1 MTLRIISLILLY
13 PFFSFAN
20 WQVVSPNGQIR
31 ANVQLSPSGEA
42 RYTIQGLNNGN
53 WVSVL
58 NESKLGVWRSDENFN
73 SGLSFVSIS
82 SQTINETYSMLTG
95 KQANLQN
102 HANEI
107 TLNFIKGTNPL
118 QIIFRAYDEGVAFR
132 YVFTNTSVNEYE
144 MYYDWTTFNVP
155 IGGKMWVQEY
165 TNFKPVYERNVSEY
179 NVGANTNDGWCF
191 PALMQSGNFYVL
203 LSESDLKNTFVGTH
217 LGNYGGG
224 AGYATLMPSNDDG
237 SGYSGH
243 TRITLPLTM
252 PWKTIGISK
261 NLAGIVESNLV
272 HHVAQPSIITNTSW
286 IKPGVSTWGW
296 WSDFFNAKSYT
307 KLQKFVDLADSLNVP
322 YSLVD
327 VDWNLMTGGDLA
339 TLAQYAATKNVKL
352 WAWYNSAGPHNRIDA
367 QPRDKM
373 FDRTTRRNEMQWL
386 KSIGIVGV
394 KVDFFESDKK
404 QLIKLYLDILE
415 DAADY
420 QLMVNFHGATIPRGW
435 QRTYP
440 HLVTVEA
447 VKGDEALLFNEPF
460 RLSSPPHN
468 VNLAFTRNVIGSMD
482 YTPGVLGEERVP
494 HNTTSAH
501 EYALISLFE
510 SGVVHLADSSGNYFN
525 LPETARK
532 LLSMPTAWDETR
544 FVEGQP
550 NDYVVLARRKGED
563 WYISGI
569 NGKNTPRS
577 ITLNPSFLQQAIYQ
591 KQTVLDGATARQITS
606 TSEVYNPTNP
616 ISINM
621 LPYGGFTV
629 ALKLSCLNNLLITS
643 TLSQTNPP
651 FKAQNIEANNVIQSG
666 ANIIYSANKSVLLN
680 AGFNAQS
687 GSVFKAEIGGCE
699 N

>member
-1 MTLRIISLILLY
+1 MSLRLFIIFLFF
-13 PFFSFAN
+13 PFFSFSN
-20 WQVVSPNGQIR
+20 WQVVSPDGQVR
-31 ANVQLSPSGEA
+31 ANILLSSSGEA
-42 RYTIQGLNNGN
+42 TYTVQGLFNGN
-53 WVSVL
+53 WVNIL

-73 SGLSFVSIS
+73 SGLSFVNFTT
-82 SQTINETYSMLTG
+82 QAINETYSMPTG
-95 KQANLQN
+95 KRSLLQN
-102 HANEI
+102 QANEI
-107 TLNFIKGTNPL
+107 TINFSKGNNPFRV
-118 QIIFRAYDEGVAFR
+118 IFRAYNEGVTFR
-132 YVFTNTSVNEYE
+132 YVFTNTATGELD
-144 MYYDWTTFNVP
+144 MLYDWTTFNVP
-155 IGGKMWVQEY
+155 TGGKTWVQDF
-165 TNFKPVYERNVSEY
+165 TNFKPVYERNILEY
-179 NVGANTNDGWCF
+179 NVGQNTTDGWCF
-191 PALMQSGNFYVL
+191 PALMQSGNYYVL
-203 LSESDLKNTFVGTH
+203 LAESDLKNTFSGSH
-217 LGNYGGG
+217 LGNYGTN
-224 AGYATLMPSNDDG
+224 GYATLLPPFDDG
-237 SGYSGH
+237 SGYLGH
-243 TRITLPLTM
+243 TKVTLPLTM
-252 PWKTIGISK
+252 PWRVISVSK

-272 HHVAQPSIITNTSW
+272 NHVASPSTITDASW

-327 VDWNLMTGGDLA
+327 VDWNQMTGGNLS
-339 TLAQYAATKNVKL
+339 TLAQYATTKNVKL
-352 WAWYNSAGPHNRIDA
+352 WAWYNSAGPHNTIDA

-373 FDRTTRRNEMQWL
+373 FDRTVRRSEMQWL

-415 DAADY
+415 DAAEY

-468 VNLAFTRNVIGSMD
+468 VNLVFTRNTVGSMD
-482 YTPGVLGEERVP
+482 YTPGVLGEERVT

-544 FVEGQP
+544 FIEGQP
-550 NDYVVLARRKGED
+550 NDYVVLARRKGKD

-569 NGKNTPRS
+569 NGKNSPRS
-577 ITLNPSFLQQAIYQ
+577 VTLNPTFLQQATYQ
-591 KQTVLDGATARQITS
+591 KQTVLDGSTARQITA
-606 TSEVYNPTNP
+606 TDEVYNPANP
-616 ISINM
+616 VTINM

-629 ALKLSCLNNLLITS
+629 VFKLTCLNNLLIS
-643 TLSQTNPP
+643 SALSQPNPP
-651 FKAQNIEANNVIQSG
+651 YKARSIEANNIIQSG
-666 ANIIYSANKSVLLN
+666 ANITYSANKSVQLN

-687 GSVFKAEIGGCE
+687 GSIFRAEIGGCQ